1 MLLTKSNVLLGRT
14 PTVVAGASTDDPE
27 NIVNP
32 DFSSNYT
39 GINKNVLTIDFGATA
54 EINYVSLAGILL
66 AGNGSGSSVITIQN
80 GNAFVASA
88 TVSRNNC
95 YLVSFESQTFS
106 NLRVKLTNGTN
117 DLEPTISFAAAG
129 VAFTVPNGGETV
141 GYGRHWLNRP
151 IKTKTTT
158 NNLAAPVAILRK
170 PVALKGAL
178 NLPNMT
184 AAFSQGEY
192 QDFLDFAVVDLFFI
206 NEDPLLP
213 ESTYCCFE
221 ITPTPPK
228 AHAQTRSLNNLSFS
242 FKVFSGL

>member
-1 MLLTKSNVLLGRT
+1 MLLTKTNVLLGIT
-14 PTVVAGASTDDPE
+14 PTVVSGTSLDDPE

-39 GINKNVLTIDFGATA
+39 SVSKTTLAIDFGSTS
-54 EINYVSLAGILL
+54 EINYVAVAGILL
-66 AGNGSGSSVITIQN
+66 AGNGSGSSSVKVQDGSTII
-80 GNAFVASA
+80 AS
-88 TVSRNNC
+88 TTIKRNHC
-95 YLVSFESQTFS
+95 ILLSFEAQTFS
-106 NLRVKLTNGTN
+106 NLRILLTNGSSN
-117 DLEPTISFAAAG
+117 LEPTISFAAAG
-129 VAFTVPNGGETV
+129 VALTVPNGGETA
-141 GYGRHWLNRP
+141 GYNRHWLNRP

-158 NNLAAPVAILRK
+158 NNLAAPIAVLRK
-170 PVALKGAL
+170 PVALKGSL

-184 AAFSQGEY
+184 AAFSQGEF

-221 ITPTPPK
+221 ITPTPAK

-242 FKVFSGL
+242 FKVFTGL